1 MNIAIRTRKDLG
13 RCFTFP
19 NVPQGSS
26 TSILGCFPDQQ
37 LDGAESVGRV
47 SYRSMKIKLHCSDLV
62 WNPDDP
68 DGAKDRLF
76 FHYPSC
82 TPKEGVYVVRREYSG
97 PGRENLG
104 NPPTW

>member
-47 SYRSMKIKLHCSDLV
+47 SYRSMKINFIAVIWFGILTTLTAQRTASFFTIRVAHRKRVIMLLDGNILV
-62 WNPDDP
+62 
-68 DGAKDRLF
+68 
-76 FHYPSC
+76 
-82 TPKEGVYVVRREYSG
+82 REA
-97 PGRENLG
+97 RI
-104 NPPTW
+104 